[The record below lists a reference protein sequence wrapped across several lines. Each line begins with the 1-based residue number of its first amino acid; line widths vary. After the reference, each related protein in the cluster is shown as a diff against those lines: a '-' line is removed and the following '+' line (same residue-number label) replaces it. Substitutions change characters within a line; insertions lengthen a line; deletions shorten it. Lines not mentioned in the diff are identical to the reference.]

1 LKQTNTQTNKT
12 RCTMYIA
19 SLSSFNCI
27 NKLLSLLLLFP
38 HDTSTLHTHIVYMPR
53 FKSELVY
60 VFWSWNMI

>member
-1 LKQTNTQTNKT
+1 
-12 RCTMYIA
+12 MYIA

-60 VFWSWNMI
+60 VFWS